1 MSSLKVAVVMDPV
14 ESIKVHKDS
23 SFAMLLEAQR
33 RGCSLYY
40 LQLADLFVRDGVA
53 WGRATELSVRDDP
66 AHWFELAGVADVEL
80 GEMDVILMRKD
91 PPFNMEFVYATYV
104 LERAEAAGALVVNRA
119 SSLRDFNEKFSTS
132 LFPQCCPPTLVD
144 RSAARVR
151 EFLDEHRDVV
161 VKPLDGMGG
170 ASIFR
175 LRVDDPNVSV
185 ILETLSAHGERF
197 FMAQRFIPAIS
208 AGDKRILMV
217 DGEPVPWAL
226 ARIPAQ
232 GELRGNLAAGAR
244 AQGVALGERERWI
257 CQQVGP
263 TLVERGLWF
272 VGLDVIGDYLTEINV
287 TSPTCIR
294 ELDALYDLN
303 IAGQLFDAIER
314 LLSLDTV
321 TAKNVTSSA
330 NR

>member
-1 MSSLKVAVVMDPV
+1 MSNLKLAIVMDPI
-14 ESIKVHKDS
+14 ESIKIHKDS

-33 RGCSLYY
+33 RGWALYY
-40 LQLADLFVRDGVA
+40 LQLDDLFVRDGVA
-53 WGRATELSVRDDP
+53 WGRATELTVRDDP
-66 AHWFELAGVADVEL
+66 AGWFEFAAVADVEL
-80 GEMDVILMRKD
+80 GDMDAILMRKD
-91 PPFNMEFVYATYV
+91 PPFDMEFVYATYV
-104 LERAEAAGALVVNRA
+104 LERAEVAGALVVNRA

-175 LRVDDPNVSV
+175 LQIDDPNVSV
-185 ILETLSAHGERF
+185 ILETLSDHGRRF

-208 AGDKRILMV
+208 AGDKRILMIN
-217 DGEPVPWAL
+217 GRPVPWAL
-226 ARIPAQ
+226 ARIPAK
-232 GELRGNLAAGAR
+232 GEMRGNLAAGAS
-244 AQGVALGERERWI
+244 AEGVALGERERWI
-257 CQQVGP
+257 CEQVGP
-263 TLVERGLWF
+263 TLVEHGLWF

-294 ELDALYDLN
+294 ELDALYGLN
-303 IAGQLFDAIER
+303 IAGQLFDTIEEIVSGR
-314 LLSLDTV
+314 N
-321 TAKNVTSSA
+321 ATSSGEQ
-330 NR
+330 